1 MTSIRPKNCTSDGS
15 HPRREDCSHFHP
27 LASPRWLGFVG
38 FHCLANPSSP
48 VRAKNA
54 SRCLRPARNLL
65 TCFLLFF
72 LALLGIAEG
81 VLDVRACAQTS
92 STERT
97 WHIESIAGTGTAGHE
112 GNEGPAKSAQLNNP
126 FGIVRGPD
134 GAIWFCEYGS
144 HRIRRIDSHGVV
156 TTISGQGIPGNSPDG
171 TATKDCAFNLPHEI
185 RWDQD
190 GRLLIVDMANHT
202 IRRFSSSLQRLE
214 TIAGTGVKGYSGDG
228 GPAIEAQLNQPHS
241 VQLDSQGNVFI
252 CDIGNHL
259 VRRVDAK
266 TGVITTIA
274 GTGKPGPTRDGD
286 SLSDNPLHG
295 PRSLDFDSQG
305 HLWLGTREGNQLFEI
320 DLDRARIHL
329 RAGSGKK
336 GLPSKI
342 AAAKEATLNG
352 PKGVAIDAE
361 GNVWLADTESHCI
374 LRFNPKTATVER
386 IAGTGEKGD
395 GPDGPADQ
403 CAMARPHGV
412 FADTDGSILVG
423 DSEAHRIRRIYFQ

>member
-1 MTSIRPKNCTSDGS
+1 MCAKGSSRRP
-15 HPRREDCSHFHP
+15 
-27 LASPRWLGFVG
+27 
-38 FHCLANPSSP
+38 
-48 VRAKNA
+48 
-54 SRCLRPARNLL
+54 RPAGNHL
-65 TCFLLFF
+65 TCFLSFF
-72 LALLGIAEG
+72 LVLFGIADG
-81 VLDVRACAQTS
+81 VLDVRAYAQS
-92 STERT
+92 SPSERT

-112 GNEGPAKSAQLNNP
+112 GNEGLATKAQLNNP

-134 GAIWFCEYGS
+134 GAVWFCEYGS

-171 TATKDCAFNLPHEI
+171 TATKDCSFNLPHEI

-190 GRLLIVDMANHT
+190 GRLLVVDMANHS
-202 IRRFSSSLQRLE
+202 IRRFDSSLQRIE
-214 TIAGTGVKGYSGDG
+214 TVAGTGVKGYSGDE

-241 VQLDSQGNVFI
+241 VQLDTQGNIFI

-259 VRRVDAK
+259 LRRVDGK
-266 TGVITTIA
+266 TGIITTIA

-286 SLSDNPLHG
+286 SLFDNPLNG

-336 GLPSKI
+336 GLPPKVT
-342 AAAKEATLNG
+342 AANEVTLNG

-374 LRFNPKTATVER
+374 LRFNPKTSTVQR
-386 IAGTGEKGD
+386 IAGTGAKGD

-403 CAMARPHGV
+403 CALARPHGV

-423 DSEAHRIRRIYFQ
+423 DSEAHRIRRIYLR